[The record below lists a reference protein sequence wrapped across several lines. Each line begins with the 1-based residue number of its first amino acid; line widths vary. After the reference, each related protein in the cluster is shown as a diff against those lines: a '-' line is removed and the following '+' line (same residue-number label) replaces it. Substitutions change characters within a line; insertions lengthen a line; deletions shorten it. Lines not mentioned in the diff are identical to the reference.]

1 MAVRQRGSTW
11 QVDVTYKG
19 ERAPRVSFPTKAEAE
34 AVAADFRAAL
44 IRGETITPSVSARR
58 GRIDDQ
64 QNNLCNL
71 GALFDHTFRLY
82 WQGTKG
88 ERTARINGQAW
99 VETLGERCD
108 VRTLTSAD
116 ISRVC
121 DEWSD
126 RGSAPGTINRKM
138 AALGKMLGV
147 AEADQIIPRKPLLPK
162 RKEYAGRLRYYSRE
176 EEEHM
181 LAYFRTTGETELAY
195 LVTLAMDTGLRAGEL
210 RALQVRDYVPQTNL
224 LHVWASKSDAPR
236 SVPLTSR
243 ARHAWDTLA
252 LGRVAS
258 GVVFQDHLTPSH
270 VSRMFRKWRT
280 AYGIEVDTDAVF
292 HACRHTCCSRLIQA
306 GIHLVTVQK
315 WMGHKTIETTMRY
328 AHLGPDA
335 FTDAVA
341 ALNERHAQQ

>member
-1 MAVRQRGSTW
+1 
-11 QVDVTYKG
+11 VDVTYKG

-210 RALQVRDYVPQTNL
+210 RELQVRDYVPLTRPAARLGVQVRRTPVGAP
-224 LHVWASKSDAPR
+224 HVQSEACVGYTGAGQGG
-236 SVPLTSR
+236 
-243 ARHAWDTLA
+243 
-252 LGRVAS
+252 LGRGLSGPPDALPCVPYVPQVAH
-258 GVVFQDHLTPSH
+258 GVWHRGRYGRGVPCLPPHLLLAPDTGRYPPRDCPEVDGAQDH
-270 VSRMFRKWRT
+270 R
-280 AYGIEVDTDAVF
+280 DD
-292 HACRHTCCSRLIQA
+292 HAIRPPRA
-306 GIHLVTVQK
+306 
-315 WMGHKTIETTMRY
+315 
-328 AHLGPDA
+328 
-335 FTDAVA
+335 
-341 ALNERHAQQ
+341 